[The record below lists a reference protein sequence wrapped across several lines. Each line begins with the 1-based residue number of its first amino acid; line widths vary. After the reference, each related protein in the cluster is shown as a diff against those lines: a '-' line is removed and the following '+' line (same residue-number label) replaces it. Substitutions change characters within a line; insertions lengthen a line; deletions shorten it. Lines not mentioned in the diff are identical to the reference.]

1 MKIDFL
7 KKNDR
12 WIDVLLVAASLV
24 VFFMILHRLNPR
36 REPAAP
42 MASTRGAGS
51 EPWTDGEGIAR
62 LDFNILERVEPDEN
76 YHPVYS
82 PGIRALEGETVRIQ
96 GFMTP
101 FQSLTDMSTFML
113 FPFPTGCNFCA
124 PPAVNQVVLIRQ
136 REGKRRYPFIDA
148 PIVVTGTLRL
158 WSSDSE
164 DPAHTDDM
172 FLYILEDTEVKAL
185 DMDPIERERFH
196 RGHQAQGRLPGI

>member
-1 MKIDFL
+1 MKIEFL

-12 WIDVLLVAASLV
+12 WIDILLVTASLA

-36 REPAAP
+36 GEAPAP
-42 MASTRGAGS
+42 MAATRSGAR
-51 EPWTDGEGIAR
+51 EPWQDDEGVPR
-62 LDFNILERVEPDEN
+62 LDFDMLQRVEPDEN
-76 YHPVYS
+76 HHPVYS
-82 PGIRALEGETVRIQ
+82 PGIRALDGETVRIQ

-101 FQSLTDMSTFML
+101 YQSLTDMRTFML

-136 REGKRRYPFIDA
+136 REGQRRYRFIDD

-158 WSSDSE
+158 WTSDSE

-172 FLYILEDTEVKAL
+172 FLYILEDTRVEAL

-196 RGHQAQGRLPGI
+196 RDHQIQGRLPGI